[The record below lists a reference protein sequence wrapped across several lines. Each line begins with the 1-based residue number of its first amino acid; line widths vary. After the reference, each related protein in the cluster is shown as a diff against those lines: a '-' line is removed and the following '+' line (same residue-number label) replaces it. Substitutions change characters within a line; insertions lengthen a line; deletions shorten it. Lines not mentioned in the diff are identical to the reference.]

1 MKSWNLNPI
10 AAVVALICAVALGV
24 GGSLVYANLS
34 SEPDA
39 AADNA
44 SSLMYVLNAG
54 AGNLV
59 QNEANKYTMTL
70 SETSESII
78 WFTDRPERLADS
90 VSTARFIDSWQKLG
104 FTDDPP
110 NITMTLVPADGTSAE
125 MTIVATLTNP
135 VYDRAAGILTTQLV
149 MILEEDLRSNGG
161 ELDLEKASSEAEPPT
176 SFEKVTVFID
186 NSGYVD
192 ENGELVLCTNDF
204 GQENVGCTTFSG
216 DQMRELCESNADC
229 ARNLDADGNLSV
241 CYTNEDCGF
250 YPVDALRELCFSDE
264 ACFQYTQIYQQE
276 QQELSDE
283 QQLNNCL
290 LNETCDYSEEDFG
303 VIQLCDSSS
312 PCQSTK

>member
-10 AAVVALICAVALGV
+10 AAVVALFCAVAFGA
-24 GGSLVYANLS
+24 GGAIAYVNLS
-34 SEPDA
+34 SEPEA
-39 AADNA
+39 APDKS

-54 AGNLV
+54 EGNLV
-59 QNEANKYTMTL
+59 QNEAKNYTMTL

-110 NITMTLVPADGTSAE
+110 NITMTLEPADGTSNE
-125 MTIVATLTNP
+125 MTIVATLTDP
-135 VYDRAAGILTTQLV
+135 VYDRAAGTLTSQLLIV
-149 MILEEDLRSNGG
+149 LEEDLRSNGG
-161 ELDLEKASSEAEPPT
+161 ELDLEKASSEAELPP

-204 GQENVGCTTFSG
+204 GQENEGCTTFSG
-216 DQMRELCESNADC
+216 DQMRELCESNVDC

-241 CYTNEDCGF
+241 CYTNQDCGF
-250 YPVDALRELCFSDE
+250 YPADALRELCYSDE
-264 ACFQYTQIYQQE
+264 ACFQYTQLYQKEKQE
-276 QQELSDE
+276 QSDE
-283 QQLNNCL
+283 QQMIDTFI
-290 LNETCDYSEEDFG
+290 NESIAAYDEKLG
-303 VIQLCDSSS
+303 VIQLCQSSS
-312 PCQSTK
+312 PCK